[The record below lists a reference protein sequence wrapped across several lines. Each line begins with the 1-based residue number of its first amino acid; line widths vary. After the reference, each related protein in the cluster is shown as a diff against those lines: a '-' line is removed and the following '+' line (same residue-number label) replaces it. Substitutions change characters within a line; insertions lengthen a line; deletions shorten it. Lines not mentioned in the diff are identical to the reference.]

1 MATKAK
7 CTAKSKQTG
16 KRCGQYPVPGCKVCR
31 FHGGKAPQVEKAA
44 EVRAAKMQAHAAA
57 ERMVARAGVDIDPIE
72 HLLESLHRAAAL
84 VEVWGSMVAEID
96 ATAAKEMDDGS
107 MRGELGYDTVE
118 NEKYGGKDVVV
129 LPKDRLL
136 VVNTRGESQVHPF
149 VKEYETW
156 VVNRAKFAKL
166 CIDAGVAE
174 RQVELGE
181 QQVEIAHNAFEAG
194 LDAAGLTKKQK
205 QEARRAYANRLRSGV

>member
-1 MATKAK
+1 MAAKAK

-16 KRCGQYPVPGCKVCR
+16 KRCGQYPVPGAKVCR
-31 FHGGKAPQVEKAA
+31 FHGGKAPQVERAA
-44 EVRAAKMQAHAAA
+44 EVRAAKLLAHETA
-57 ERMVARAGVDIDPIE
+57 ERMVARAGVDVDPIE

-84 VEVWGSMVAEID
+84 VEVWGSMVAELD
-96 ATAAKEMDDGS
+96 ATGSEEATAKGII
-107 MRGELGYDTVE
+107 RGDLHYETVE
-118 NEKYGGKDVVV
+118 NEKYGGLDVTVT
-129 LPKDRLL
+129 PNDRLL
-136 VVNTRGESQVHPF
+136 AVNNRGEAQVHPY

-156 VVNRAKFAKL
+156 LVNRAKFAKL

-174 RQVELGE
+174 RQVELAE

-205 QEARRAYANRLRSGV
+205 QEARRAYALRLRSP